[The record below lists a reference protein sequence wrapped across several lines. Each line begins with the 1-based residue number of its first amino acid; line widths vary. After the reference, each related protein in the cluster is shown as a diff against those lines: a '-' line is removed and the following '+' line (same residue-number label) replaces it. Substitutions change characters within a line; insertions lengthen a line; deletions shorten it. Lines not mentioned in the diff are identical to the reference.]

1 MKYKTKNL
9 TPENYQCGPALG
21 CPAIYEVEE
30 TESNKNNKEKTK

>member
-1 MKYKTKNL
+1 MKYKTNEL
-9 TPENYQCGPALG
+9 TPKAMGCGVGP